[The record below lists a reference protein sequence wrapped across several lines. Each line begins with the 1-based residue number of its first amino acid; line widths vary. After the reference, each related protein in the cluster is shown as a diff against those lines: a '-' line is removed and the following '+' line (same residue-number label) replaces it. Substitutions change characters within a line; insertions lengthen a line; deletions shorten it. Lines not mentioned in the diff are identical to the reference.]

1 MRAMKEVILFVGLY
15 REFSKKELVRLSITQ
30 VLRKLIRKKIKK
42 KMNIPIGQYKNKKKE
57 TI

>member
-1 MRAMKEVILFVGLY
+1 MKEVILFVGLY